1 MRNVYLFELDS
12 VKTSDREI
20 AAAQKAMFDEI
31 VCNGNCVVLS
41 MNQMTDSRAVM
52 SMLNDEEQYH
62 ILMEL
67 FQRGYIKYSLYKD
80 CFTMSHYIQ
89 RSIKEKRGFI
99 YSSLPVKSTQYLLQQ
114 RIYDSLRFVDTN
126 AFKALL
132 QQQKDSEDPL
142 PLFDENVGG
151 QSKASSLTK
160 KEALDILNYLQR
172 FIELIIKTSMIP
184 ESALP
189 ALCYDEDYP
198 PFRFS
203 DFMKLILSF
212 QDSYPVF
219 AKAKNILQKIE
230 DRLQNEHKNVES
242 RSEWLLQLLDEKEKK
257 TDRKGCVWLSA

>member
-89 RSIKEKRGFI
+89 RSIKEKEDLFI
-99 YSSLPVKSTQYLLQQ
+99 
-114 RIYDSLRFVDTN
+114 R
-126 AFKALL
+126 
-132 QQQKDSEDPL
+132 
-142 PLFDENVGG
+142 LF
-151 QSKASSLTK
+151 
-160 KEALDILNYLQR
+160 R
-172 FIELIIKTSMIP
+172 
-184 ESALP
+184 
-189 ALCYDEDYP
+189 
-198 PFRFS
+198 
-203 DFMKLILSF
+203 
-212 QDSYPVF
+212 
-219 AKAKNILQKIE
+219 
-230 DRLQNEHKNVES
+230 
-242 RSEWLLQLLDEKEKK
+242 
-257 TDRKGCVWLSA
+257 